1 MNPPRPATSAEAL
14 VPAVLAGDPAALD
27 AWYRAEHP
35 RVWRLCT
42 GLLASRE
49 EAEDAVQDALM
60 QLSDRLDRWEP
71 ARPYAAWSGRV
82 VVNLC
87 RDRLRR
93 LEARRRAES
102 AAGRE
107 VLAQAAAQPFAAGGD
122 PAAAAAREDTAR
134 LLERALRSL
143 APREREAFV
152 LTDLEGGATRDTAEA
167 MGIASGTVRTLLA
180 MARRRLREQLAPHLD
195 PGEAGASR

>member
-1 MNPPRPATSAEAL
+1 MTPPHPATSAEAL

-49 EAEDAVQDALM
+49 GAEDAVQDALM
-60 QLSDRLDRWEP
+60 QLSDRLDRWDP

-93 LEARRRAES
+93 LESRRRAET
-102 AAGRE
+102 AAGRAALE
-107 VLAQAAAQPFAAGGD
+107 QATALPRAGALD
-122 PAAAAAREDTAR
+122 PLDAAAREDTAR
-134 LLERALRSL
+134 LFERALASL

-167 MGIASGTVRTLLA
+167 MGIANGTVRTLLA
-180 MARRRLREQLAPHLD
+180 LARRRLRERLAPHLGLSD
-195 PGEAGASR
+195 AGGPR

>member
-1 MNPPRPATSAEAL
+1 MTPPRPATSAEAL
-14 VPAVLAGDPAALD
+14 VSAVLAGDPAALD

-60 QLSDRLDRWEP
+60 QLSDRLDRWDP
-71 ARPYAAWSGRV
+71 ARPYSAWSGRV

-107 VLAQAAAQPFAAGGD
+107 VLAEAAAQPFAASAD

-152 LTDLEGGATRDTAEA
+152 LTDLEGGATRETAET

-195 PGEAGASR
+195 PGEARGSR